1 MRKSSFTEMACSMN
15 NKIINTNIRFNLT
28 KADDRRAWEYLQSMD
43 RSKHKSYSR
52 AVISAINEYF
62 EREQKLTDNPFL
74 ETQEKEDRFM
84 QKILDTINQGLQKY
98 SASGGLASLIK
109 LISANQ
115 EPPIRNS
122 QNTDEDN
129 TAALDFADSF

>member
-1 MRKSSFTEMACSMN
+1 MSR
-15 NKIINTNIRFNLT
+15 KIINTNIRFNLT

-84 QKILDTINQGLQKY
+84 QKILDTIKQGLQKY
-98 SASGGLASLIK
+98 SASGGLARLVK

-115 EPPIRNS
+115 EPSIRNS

>member
-1 MRKSSFTEMACSMN
+1 MN

-74 ETQEKEDRFM
+74 ETQEKEDRFI
-84 QKILDTINQGLQKY
+84 QKILDTINQGLQKH
-98 SASGGLASLIK
+98 SASGGLASLVK

-115 EPPIRNS
+115 EPSIRNS

>member
-1 MRKSSFTEMACSMN
+1 MN

-62 EREQKLTDNPFL
+62 EWEQKLTDNPFL
-74 ETQEKEDRFM
+74 ETREKEDRFM

-115 EPPIRNS
+115 EPSIRNS
-122 QNTDEDN
+122 QNTDEDK

>member
-1 MRKSSFTEMACSMN
+1 MN

-98 SASGGLASLIK
+98 SASGELASLVR

>member
-1 MRKSSFTEMACSMN
+1 MN

-74 ETQEKEDRFM
+74 ETKEKEDRFM

-115 EPPIRNS
+115 EPHIRNS

-129 TAALDFADSF
+129 TAALDFADGF

>member
-1 MRKSSFTEMACSMN
+1 MN

-98 SASGGLASLIK
+98 SASGGLASLVK

-115 EPPIRNS
+115 ELSIRNS

>member
-1 MRKSSFTEMACSMN
+1 MN

-28 KADDRRAWEYLQSMD
+28 KADDRRVWEYLQSMD

-98 SASGGLASLIK
+98 SASGGIASLVK

-115 EPPIRNS
+115 ELSIRNP

>member
-1 MRKSSFTEMACSMN
+1 MN

-28 KADDRRAWEYLQSMD
+28 KVDDRKAWEYLQSMD

-62 EREQKLTDNPFL
+62 EREQKLDDNSFL

-98 SASGGLASLIK
+98 SASGGLASLVK

-115 EPPIRNS
+115 EPSIRNS

>member
-1 MRKSSFTEMACSMN
+1 MN
-15 NKIINTNIRFNLT
+15 RKIINTNIRFNLT
-28 KADDRRAWEYLQSMD
+28 KTDDRRAWEYLQSMD

-122 QNTDEDN
+122 QKTDEDN

>member
-1 MRKSSFTEMACSMN
+1 MN

-122 QNTDEDN
+122 QKTDEDN

>member
-1 MRKSSFTEMACSMN
+1 MN

-62 EREQKLTDNPFL
+62 EREQKLDDNSFL

>member
-1 MRKSSFTEMACSMN
+1 MN

>member
-1 MRKSSFTEMACSMN
+1 MSR
-15 NKIINTNIRFNLT
+15 KIINTNIRFNLT

>member
-1 MRKSSFTEMACSMN
+1 MN

-62 EREQKLTDNPFL
+62 EWEQKLTD
-74 ETQEKEDRFM
+74 
-84 QKILDTINQGLQKY
+84 NQGLQKY

-115 EPPIRNS
+115 EPSIRNS

>member
-1 MRKSSFTEMACSMN
+1 MN

-62 EREQKLTDNPFL
+62 EWEQKLTDNPFL

-129 TAALDFADSF
+129 TAALDFADGF

>member
-1 MRKSSFTEMACSMN
+1 MN

-84 QKILDTINQGLQKY
+84 QKILDTINQGLQKH
-98 SASGGLASLIK
+98 SASGGLASLVK

>member
-1 MRKSSFTEMACSMN
+1 MN

-62 EREQKLTDNPFL
+62 EWEQKLTDNPFL

>member
-1 MRKSSFTEMACSMN
+1 MN

-43 RSKHKSYSR
+43 RSKHKSFSR

-62 EREQKLTDNPFL
+62 EWEQKLTDNPFL
-74 ETQEKEDRFM
+74 ETREKEDRFM

-98 SASGGLASLIK
+98 SASGVLASLIK

-115 EPPIRNS
+115 EPSIRNS

>member
-1 MRKSSFTEMACSMN
+1 MN

-52 AVISAINEYF
+52 VVISAINEYF

-74 ETQEKEDRFM
+74 ETQEKEDRFI
-84 QKILDTINQGLQKY
+84 QKILDTINQGLQKS
-98 SASGGLASLIK
+98 SANGGLASLIK
-109 LISANQ
+109 LISENQ
-115 EPPIRNS
+115 EPSIRNS

>member
-1 MRKSSFTEMACSMN
+1 MSR
-15 NKIINTNIRFNLT
+15 KIINTNIRFNLDNE
-28 KADDRRAWEYLQSMD
+28 DDRKAYEYLQSMD

-84 QKILDTINQGLQKY
+84 QKILDTINQGLQK
-98 SASGGLASLIK
+98 SSTNGGLASLIK

>member
-1 MRKSSFTEMACSMN
+1 MN

-62 EREQKLTDNPFL
+62 EWEQKLTDNPFL
-74 ETQEKEDRFM
+74 ETREKEDRFM

-115 EPPIRNS
+115 EPSIRNS

>member
-1 MRKSSFTEMACSMN
+1 MN
-15 NKIINTNIRFNLT
+15 RKIINTNIRFNLT

-74 ETQEKEDRFM
+74 ETQEKEDRFL

>member
-1 MRKSSFTEMACSMN
+1 MN

-115 EPPIRNS
+115 ELSIRNP

>member
-1 MRKSSFTEMACSMN
+1 MN

-28 KADDRRAWEYLQSMD
+28 KADDRRAWEYLQRMD
-43 RSKHKSYSR
+43 RSKHKTYSR
-52 AVISAINEYF
+52 AVISAINEYL
-62 EREQKLTDNPFL
+62 EWEQKLTDNPFL
-74 ETQEKEDRFM
+74 ETREKEDRFM

-109 LISANQ
+109 LISENQ
-115 EPPIRNS
+115 EPSIRNS

>member
-1 MRKSSFTEMACSMN
+1 MN

-28 KADDRRAWEYLQSMD
+28 KADDRRAWKYLQSMD

-52 AVISAINEYF
+52 AVITAINEYF
-62 EREQKLTDNPFL
+62 EREQKLADNPFL

-98 SASGGLASLIK
+98 SASGGIASLVK

-115 EPPIRNS
+115 ELSIRNPH
-122 QNTDEDN
+122 NTDEDN

>member
-1 MRKSSFTEMACSMN
+1 MN

-62 EREQKLTDNPFL
+62 EWEQKLTDNPFL
-74 ETQEKEDRFM
+74 ETREKEDRFM

-109 LISANQ
+109 LISATQ
-115 EPPIRNS
+115 EPSIRNS

>member
-1 MRKSSFTEMACSMN
+1 MN

-28 KADDRRAWEYLQSMD
+28 KADDRRAWKYLQSMD

-52 AVISAINEYF
+52 VVISAINEYF

-74 ETQEKEDRFM
+74 ETQEKEDRFI
-84 QKILDTINQGLQKY
+84 QKILDTINQGLQKS
-98 SASGGLASLIK
+98 SANGGLASLIK
-109 LISANQ
+109 LISENQ
-115 EPPIRNS
+115 EPSIRNS

>member
-1 MRKSSFTEMACSMN
+1 MN

-115 EPPIRNS
+115 EPSIRNS

-129 TAALDFADSF
+129 TAALDFADNF

>member
-1 MRKSSFTEMACSMN
+1 MN

-62 EREQKLTDNPFL
+62 EWEQKLTDNPFL

-84 QKILDTINQGLQKY
+84 QKVLDTINQGLQKY

-115 EPPIRNS
+115 EPSIRNS

>member
-1 MRKSSFTEMACSMN
+1 MN

-52 AVISAINEYF
+52 VVISAINEYF

-74 ETQEKEDRFM
+74 ETQEKEDRFI
-84 QKILDTINQGLQKY
+84 QKILDTINQGLQKS
-98 SASGGLASLIK
+98 SANGGLASLIK
-109 LISANQ
+109 LISENQ
-115 EPPIRNS
+115 EPSIRNS

-129 TAALDFADSF
+129 TAALNFADSF

>member
-1 MRKSSFTEMACSMN
+1 MN

-28 KADDRRAWEYLQSMD
+28 KADDRRAWEYLQIMD

-74 ETQEKEDRFM
+74 ETQEKEDRFI
-84 QKILDTINQGLQKY
+84 QKILDTINQGLQKS
-98 SASGGLASLIK
+98 SANGGLASLIK
-109 LISANQ
+109 LISENQ
-115 EPPIRNS
+115 EPSTRNS

>member
-1 MRKSSFTEMACSMN
+1 MN
-15 NKIINTNIRFNLT
+15 RKIINTNIRFNLT

-98 SASGGLASLIK
+98 SASGGLASLVK

-115 EPPIRNS
+115 EPSIRNS

>member
-1 MRKSSFTEMACSMN
+1 MN

-52 AVISAINEYF
+52 VVISAINEYF

-74 ETQEKEDRFM
+74 ETQEKEDRFI
-84 QKILDTINQGLQKY
+84 QKILDTINQGLQKS
-98 SASGGLASLIK
+98 SANGGLASLIK
-109 LISANQ
+109 LISENQ
-115 EPPIRNS
+115 EPSIRNS

-129 TAALDFADSF
+129 IAALNFADSF

>member
-1 MRKSSFTEMACSMN
+1 MN

-115 EPPIRNS
+115 EPPMRNS

>member
-1 MRKSSFTEMACSMN
+1 MN

-28 KADDRRAWEYLQSMD
+28 KADDRRAWKYLQSMD
-43 RSKHKSYSR
+43 KSKHKSYSR

-62 EREQKLTDNPFL
+62 EREQKLADNPFL

-98 SASGGLASLIK
+98 SASGGIASLVK

-115 EPPIRNS
+115 ELSIRNS

-129 TAALDFADSF
+129 TAALDFVDSF

>member
-1 MRKSSFTEMACSMN
+1 MN

-115 EPPIRNS
+115 EPPIQNS

-129 TAALDFADSF
+129 AVALDFADSF

>member
-1 MRKSSFTEMACSMN
+1 MNEGMIQMRKEYRSSN
-15 NKIINTNIRFNLT
+15 VRFCM
-28 KADDRRAWEYLQSMD
+28 DDENQRRTWEYLQSMD

-52 AVISAINEYF
+52 AVISAINKYF
-62 EREQKLTDNPFL
+62 EREQKLADNPFL
-74 ETQEKEDRFM
+74 EIQEKEDRFM

-115 EPPIRNS
+115 EPSIRNS

>member
-1 MRKSSFTEMACSMN
+1 MN

-74 ETQEKEDRFM
+74 ETQEKEDRFI
-84 QKILDTINQGLQKY
+84 QKILDTINQGLQKS
-98 SASGGLASLIK
+98 SANGGLASLIK
-109 LISANQ
+109 LISENQ
-115 EPPIRNS
+115 EPSIRNS

-129 TAALDFADSF
+129 TAVLDSADSF

>member
-1 MRKSSFTEMACSMN
+1 MN

-28 KADDRRAWEYLQSMD
+28 KADDRRAWKYLQSMD

-62 EREQKLTDNPFL
+62 EREQKLADNPFL

-98 SASGGLASLIK
+98 TAGGGFASLIK

-115 EPPIRNS
+115 EPPIQNS

-129 TAALDFADSF
+129 AVALDFADSF

>member
-1 MRKSSFTEMACSMN
+1 MN

-98 SASGGLASLIK
+98 SASGGLASLVK